1 MITFYSPKNPFGY
14 LSNFSRDAIEYA
26 GEVWQTSEHA
36 FQAMKFWPHRP
47 DLVTAT
53 RNSPG
58 PMEAAEM
65 GRNRSNP
72 IRADWDLTPPTDMGE
87 KVLDIPQP
95 DDQIYRPGL
104 RAEPLFART
113 KDVFMYD
120 ICLAKAKQHRVIAQG
135 LLGSGDEVLVEDA
148 LHDPYWG
155 WGASRVGE
163 NKLGRVYMAVRSELR
178 AINFKP

>member
-1 MITFYSPKNPFGY
+1 
-14 LSNFSRDAIEYA
+14 
-26 GEVWQTSEHA
+26 
-36 FQAMKFWPHRP
+36 
-47 DLVTAT
+47 
-53 RNSPG
+53 
-58 PMEAAEM
+58 
-65 GRNRSNP
+65 
-72 IRADWDLTPPTDMGE
+72 
-87 KVLDIPQP
+87 LDIPQP